1 MRRYFSSRS
10 SRAATLG
17 RRRAAWLVGLHS
29 YATGQGRVEY
39 GLILAPIMV
48 VCIAI
53 VTLIGI
59 QVSGVYDG
67 EVVNQLP

>member
-17 RRRAAWLVGLHS
+17 RRLAAWLVGLHGR
-29 YATGQGRVEY
+29 ATGQGLVEY
-39 GLILAPIMV
+39 GLILVLIMV

-53 VTLIGI
+53 LTVIGV
-59 QVSGVYDG
+59 QVSGVYYG
-67 EVVNQLP
+67 EVVNKLP